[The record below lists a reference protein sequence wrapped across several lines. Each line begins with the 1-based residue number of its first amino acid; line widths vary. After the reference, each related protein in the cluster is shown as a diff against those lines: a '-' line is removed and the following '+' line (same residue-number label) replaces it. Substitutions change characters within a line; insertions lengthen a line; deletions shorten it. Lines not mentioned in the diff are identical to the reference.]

1 MLELHLAG
9 GYQLLQPLHPLQ
21 LPQLLQPPKEP
32 QVLGFSYAQLIGL
45 ISMRFGLILPYSML
59 LKSMSES
66 GCGLPGSGSSRR
78 PIDFSQLSPRP
89 VCLAEDFAVEPAAAV
104 EAAANA
110 AAALLDPESAAVDGV
125 VALNLN
131 SR

>member
-1 MLELHLAG
+1 MLGRENLLRCVVVLELRLAG
-9 GYQLLQPLHPLQ
+9 GYQLLHPLQ
-21 LPQLLQPPKEP
+21 LPQLLQPPEEP
-32 QVLGFSYAQLIGL
+32 QVLGFLCAQLIGL
-45 ISMRFGLILPYSML
+45 ISRRFGLILPYSMS

-78 PIDFSQLSPRP
+78 PIDFSQLSPLP
-89 VCLAEDFAVEPAAAV
+89 VCLAEDFGVEP
-104 EAAANA
+104 
-110 AAALLDPESAAVDGV
+110 AALLDPESAAVDGV